1 MAMTKMIAT
10 VMPQATRLYNGVAI
24 QDMFGARMVSVFP
37 ELNHHRQIKM
47 DELVG
52 YEITEARFENNVLMV
67 IGMEKGE
74 GHYTR
79 FIFRFSKDYSS
90 YDVRKIENITPTGI
104 NFTVLSTGVVIC
116 ITEEEKVEIFSNQ
129 HNAVG
134 MKLITDPAIKSNMRL
149 CHSGTH
155 VRFAHGE
162 KIYSFA
168 VRKTP

>member
-1 MAMTKMIAT
+1 MA
-10 VMPQATRLYNGVAI
+10 LYRMRCVSCGFD
-24 QDMFGARMVSVFP
+24 QDRRMAAALEPRALCSLCG
-37 ELNHHRQIKM
+37 E
-47 DELVG
+47 
-52 YEITEARFENNVLMV
+52 EARPVPPARGQEIVRSGDDWV
-67 IGMEKGE
+67 GKGMEL
-74 GHYTR
+74 R
-79 FIFRFSKDYSS
+79 AQMAR
-90 YDVRKIENITPTGI
+90 RAARI

-129 HNAVG
+129 HNAAG